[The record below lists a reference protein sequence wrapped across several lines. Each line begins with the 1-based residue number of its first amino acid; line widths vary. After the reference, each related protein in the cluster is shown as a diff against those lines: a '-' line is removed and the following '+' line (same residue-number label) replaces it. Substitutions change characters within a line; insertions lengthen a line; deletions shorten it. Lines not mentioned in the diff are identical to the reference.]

1 MGSLSRPSLLF
12 LTHCALWVLGSDS
25 QCVFFFPPGQSQWL
39 WKLLQVKGK
48 EKTSGSED
56 GHVVLTSSPDPYW
69 CLPAGLHLDM
79 GRPQPLRTPAAP

>member
-1 MGSLSRPSLLF
+1 MGSLSRPSLPF

-25 QCVFFFPPGQSQWL
+25 QCDFFSPGQSQCL

-56 GHVVLTSSPDPYW
+56 GHVVLTGSPDSYW
-69 CLPAGLHLDM
+69 CLLAGLRLDM
-79 GRPQPLRTPAAP
+79 GRPQPLRTLAAP